1 MGGATAAW
9 WWRRFIP
16 PARDAALA
24 LAVTVALLYGAY
36 GEAHPSTTAYF
47 HGGHH
52 LPRTPTAALILV
64 GVACLVLAWRRRW
77 PVAVLGVSVAAATI
91 YTLLG
96 YLNGAALV
104 APMGALY
111 TVAALTSIR
120 RAVGYG
126 IATLVVLGSASIAV
140 NPLGPFGGGV
150 VILPFMVAVVVV
162 AGIAVANR
170 RAYVD
175 SIRDR
180 AEQDARRRLDEER
193 LRIAR
198 ELHDVV
204 AHTMATINVQAGVAA
219 HVLPTRPEAAAESLQ
234 AIKTAS
240 KEGLRELRA
249 ILNVLRQADDADPT
263 QPAPGT
269 AQLED
274 LIAGARRSGLET
286 TLTVTGDPVPLPA
299 AVDLAAYRIIQ
310 ESLTNTIRHAG
321 PAAAVVA
328 LGYAGHELRI
338 DVTDTGR
345 GQAVIAGNG
354 DGHGLAGMRE
364 RAAAVGG
371 TVEAGPEPAGGFR
384 VAARLP
390 LTSTVTEQTLIR
402 AGFHVRIDAAD
413 DLEVVGEATDG
424 AQAVDLARRQCAD
437 VVLMDIRMP
446 GVDGL
451 EATRRISADDDLAG
465 VKVIIL
471 TTFESDE
478 YVYQA
483 IRAGAS
489 GFLVKDTE
497 PADLLQAV
505 RVVARGDAL
514 LSPSVTRRLITDLAT
529 RPERP
534 PPSDRVLAGLTERE
548 REVLALV
555 AEGLSNDEIAGRLF
569 LSPLTAKTHVSR
581 IMTKLN
587 ARDRA
592 QLVVIAYESGLVTP
606 GGRR

>member
-1 MGGATAAW
+1 MNGVEAVRRW
-9 WWRRFIP
+9 WHQV
-16 PARDAALA
+16 PARDVLLA
-24 LAVTVALLYGAY
+24 LAVTVALLYGSY

-47 HGGHH
+47 QGGHH
-52 LPRTPTAALILV
+52 LPHTPTAALILV
-64 GVACLVLAWRRRW
+64 AVACLALAWRRRW

-96 YLNGAALV
+96 YVNGAVLV
-104 APMGALY
+104 APMIALY
-111 TVAALTSIR
+111 TVAAQTNVR
-120 RAVGYG
+120 QAVAYG
-126 IATLVVLGSASIAV
+126 LGTLAVLGLASIAV

-150 VILPFMVAVVVV
+150 DILPFMTAVVVV

-170 RAYVD
+170 RAYLD

-204 AHTMATINVQAGVAA
+204 AHSMATINVQAGVAA
-219 HVLPTRPEAAAESLQ
+219 HVLPTHPEAVAESLQ

-269 AQLED
+269 GQLETP
-274 LIAGARRSGLET
+274 APR
-286 TLTVTGDPVPLPA
+286 LPA
-299 AVDLAAYRIIQ
+299 SRGSRHRGSRYRG
-310 ESLTNTIRHAG
+310 SRRRGDRRPGRH
-321 PAAAVVA
+321 P
-328 LGYAGHELRI
+328 
-338 DVTDTGR
+338 
-345 GQAVIAGNG
+345 AVIRVL
-354 DGHGLAGMRE
+354 LADDQ
-364 RAAAVGG
+364 A
-371 TVEAGPEPAGGFR
+371 
-384 VAARLP
+384 
-390 LTSTVTEQTLIR
+390 LIR
-402 AGFHVRIDAAD
+402 AGFHVLIDAAD
-413 DLEVVGEATDG
+413 DLEVVAEATDG
-424 AQAVDLARRQCAD
+424 AQAVDLARRERAD

-446 GVDGL
+446 RVDGL

-529 RPERP
+529 RPERR

-606 GGRR
+606 GGRI